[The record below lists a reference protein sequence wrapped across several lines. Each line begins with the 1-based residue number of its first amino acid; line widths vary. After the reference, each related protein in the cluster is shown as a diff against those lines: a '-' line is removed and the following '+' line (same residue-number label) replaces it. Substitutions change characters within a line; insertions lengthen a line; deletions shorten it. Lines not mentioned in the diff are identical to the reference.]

1 MVTLFAIL
9 AIIFYIV
16 SCTRQFLSIGQS
28 RFNRTR
34 TLAIGAAAALCHGA
48 SWFSGI
54 AGASYVDLGFFNV
67 GSLISL
73 VISSL
78 ILISAI
84 KKPVENLLLGI
95 FPMSAVILACATFIP
110 ADGHFMILADAGLL
124 THVILS
130 IVAYSVL
137 TIAAFQALLLMLQN
151 RQLKHKHMGGIVSIL
166 PPLQTMDRLLFE
178 LLGIGTLLLTLAIA
192 SGFIFLND
200 LFAQHLVHK
209 TAFTLMAWGIFSFLL
224 FAHWRFGWRGNVAG
238 KWTLAGTA
246 FLIMAYFG
254 SKLVLELILDKV

>member
-1 MVTLFAIL
+1 MVTLFAIF

-73 VISSL
+73 VISCL

-110 ADGHFMILADAGLL
+110 ADGRFMILADGGLL

-137 TIAAFQALLLMLQN
+137 TIAAFQAILLMLQN
-151 RQLKHKHMGGIVSIL
+151 RQLKHKQMGGIISIL

-178 LLGIGTLLLTLAIA
+178 LLGIGTLLLTLAIG

-238 KWTLAGTA
+238 KWTLLGTG
-246 FLIMAYFG
+246 FLVIAYFG
-254 SKLVLELILDKV
+254 SKLVLELILNKV